1 MKLTP
6 QVENVLALLEASGFE
21 AFLVGGAVR
30 NYVMGKRAAK
40 DWDIAT
46 SALPQQVKAVF
57 SGYHLIE
64 TGLKHGTD
72 TVVVDHQPIEIPT
85 YRMTATVPV
94 PA

>member
-1 MKLTP
+1 MKLPP
-6 QVENVLALLEASGFE
+6 QVETVLALLEASGFE

-30 NYVMGKRAAK
+30 DYVMGKRAAK

-64 TGLKHGTD
+64 AGLKHGTV
-72 TVVVDHQPIEIPT
+72 TVM
-85 YRMTATVPV
+85 RN
-94 PA
+94 